1 MDHQVRCAVY
11 MSPGRCNRAGPTVFY
26 GSILTG
32 RVDTVI
38 IYNCAIQEGVIPED
52 QREIL
57 SARLV
62 EIGGQILGIPVDDIT
77 VDYEV
82 IPHGFGFRGGEISS
96 SSAVRSRIPDGF
108 SQEKRVEFM
117 QAVQDMW
124 IEVTGQTTAELVVGA
139 ADASYQSYP
148 D

>member
-1 MDHQVRCAVY
+1 MI
-11 MSPGRCNRAGPTVFY
+11 T
-26 GSILTG
+26 
-32 RVDTVI
+32 
-38 IYNCAIQEGVIPED
+38 YNCTIQEGVIPEE

-57 SARLV
+57 NARLV
-62 EIGGQILGIPVDDIT
+62 QIGAQILGVAPDDIT
-77 VDYEV
+77 VNYEV
-82 IPHGFGFRGGEISS
+82 IPHGFGFRGGELSTSS
-96 SSAVRSRIPDGF
+96 SVRSRIPDGF

-139 ADASYQSYP
+139 ADASYRNYQ